1 MRGDFRNELIDCRAR
16 LIRAE
21 LRTPMTFFLH
31 LRRNLTRNKGRTLG
45 LVLVVGLTLGIFL
58 ILGQVSASIVSYSGQ
73 VEASVPNIITV
84 QPSSN
89 FIGGGYFSITIGPGS
104 TTGLNS
110 SAVRTISETPNVASV
125 QRVIT
130 QPLQLP
136 STSSGGGGPPSTS
149 SGGGGSFTC
158 GTASDPQVLGEDT
171 TSQLKLVL
179 GGLSG
184 AGSVTV
190 TDGRTLGP
198 SDENGTSA
206 LVSQQYATANGL
218 AVGSPLGVDGHEFM
232 IVGIFSQS
240 CYTLILPYPA
250 AASALGVSDA
260 SIIYVVVNQYQNVA
274 GALSSLQSRL
284 GSSFNVQILAN
295 ADRGALQDSI
305 SAILVGSRLGE
316 YATLTTGAA
325 VMVVVMVLM
334 TSRRTKE
341 VGLLKALGYG
351 SGRILG
357 QILLESLIFAAL
369 GLPVAL
375 AISLLA
381 GPLVSQSLLGQIG
394 NPNSLGI
401 SPSDGGNVP
410 GHPSGSNPFLQNIH
424 FTLTP
429 ETVILG
435 LTITVAFG
443 LFGALYP
450 SVRALLLRPS
460 EALRRE

>member
-1 MRGDFRNELIDCRAR
+1 MAPRSS
-16 LIRAE
+16 
-21 LRTPMTFFLH
+21 MTFLLH

-84 QPSSN
+84 QAASD
-89 FIGGGYFSITIGPGS
+89 FIGGGNFRISFGQGS
-104 TTGLNS
+104 TTGLNDS
-110 SAVRTISETPNVASV
+110 VVSAISETPNVASV
-125 QRVIT
+125 QRIIT
-130 QPLQLP
+130 QPLQAP
-136 STSSGGGGPPSTS
+136 STSA
-149 SGGGGSFTC
+149 GGGGSFAC
-158 GTASDPQVLGEDT
+158 GSASDPQVLGEDT

-184 AGSVTV
+184 AGAVTI
-190 TDGRTLGP
+190 TDGRALGP

-206 LVSQQYATANGL
+206 LVSKQYADANGL
-218 AVGSPLGVDGHEFM
+218 EVGSPIGVDGHEFVV
-232 IVGIFSQS
+232 VGVFSQS

-260 SIIYVVVNQYQNVA
+260 SIIYVVVNQYQNVG

-295 ADRGALQDSI
+295 ADRGALQ
-305 SAILVGSRLGE
+305 SAISSILLGSRFGE
-316 YATLTTGAA
+316 YATLATGAA
-325 VMVVVMVLM
+325 VMVVVMILM

-351 SGRILG
+351 SGRILS

-369 GLPVAL
+369 GLPL
-375 AISLLA
+375 AISLSLLA

-394 NPNSLGI
+394 SPNPLGI
-401 SPSDGGNVP
+401 SPSGGGDVAGP
-410 GHPSGSNPFLQNIH
+410 PSGGNPFLQNIH

-429 ETVILG
+429 ETIVLG

-443 LFGALYP
+443 LLGALYP
-450 SVRALLLRPS
+450 SVKALLLRPS